1 MVRRLVGR
9 DEELRRVAELL
20 DGAASG
26 SGGALVVHG
35 EAGIGKS
42 AVVETALRSTPRCRL
57 VRVSG
62 AEFEQTLPFSALS
75 LLCQSLPRRGGE
87 LPSAQRAALDAALG
101 LRDDRPDP
109 YLVGLAVL
117 GLLIEAGRAMPLV
130 CFVDDAQWLDNQSA
144 LALAFAA
151 RRVQGERVAVIFAVR
166 DRQAAAPIAPLPA
179 LAIEGLD
186 DENARR
192 LLADEFHAPVDHRV
206 QDRIVAEARGN
217 PLALLELPRSAG
229 LHGLLGGF
237 AIPETQ
243 PTESRIEAGF
253 IRRIAALPGEAKE
266 LLVVAAAEPLGDP
279 VLLWKAV
286 AELGL
291 CRGAAET
298 VEEAGLLAVGRRVEF
313 RHPLVR
319 SAAYRTA
326 PAALRR
332 RAHRAIALAT
342 DPATDPDRRAWH
354 LGQATLGPDE
364 SVAEELR
371 RSAGRAQHRGGL
383 AAAAAFTARA
393 AELTGE
399 AGPRAATMLAAAGLA
414 QSAGLVEW
422 SLRLVTAAETGP
434 LDGVQQA
441 EVKLQR
447 AEIAFQTA
455 RDGKAVAML
464 LAAAEALPHDSAD
477 AAYLQA
483 FNAARYPG
491 RLDEGQLLSVAKSV
505 LRRAAVSGRSRPSR
519 DLLIGLATRYAVGQD
534 EAVPL
539 LRRALAGMCRQ
550 DAVDGQDIRWL
561 GLACITATD
570 VWDDHAHALLST
582 RLVDTARTTGAL
594 AALCLGLNAHAV
606 QHVLAGELA
615 DAAADVAEAY
625 AVAAATGSPEFIY
638 GDAALSGW
646 RGDTQRVADF
656 EARVP
661 ELSRQGEGRALL
673 VTEYATVVL
682 HNGLGDYE
690 TAAATAQRAQASAD
704 LGYEMLL
711 PWELVEAAA
720 RLGRPALAR
729 RAMNAIA
736 RGARLCQTDAAIGVE
751 LRSRALLLGNQATD
765 SMYQE
770 AIDRLAGTTLGAY
783 HARTRLVY
791 GEWLRRRGRRVAAR
805 AELRAA
811 HETLSDMG
819 LAAFARRAG
828 RELDAIGGRAR
839 SRGADVLDSL
849 TVQELNVAR
858 RAATGATTKEIAAAL
873 FVSPRTIDAHM
884 RSIFRKA
891 KITSRRELKAFN
903 LVDRIDDGPPSGWGP
918 G

>member
-1 MVRRLVGR
+1 VQ
-9 DEELRRVAELL
+9 RVAKLL

-42 AVVETALRSTPRCRL
+42 AVVETALSVIPQCRVL
-57 VRVSG
+57 RIAG
-62 AEFEQTLPFSALS
+62 AEFEQPLPFSALS
-75 LLCQSLPRRGGE
+75 LLCPSLPVRGNK
-87 LPSAQRAALDAALG
+87 LSSAQRTALDAALG
-101 LRDDRPDP
+101 RRDDRPDP
-109 YLVGLAVL
+109 YLVGLALL
-117 GLLIEAGRAMPLV
+117 GLLVDAGQAMMV
-130 CFVDDAQWLDNQSA
+130 ACFVDDAHWLDNESA

-151 RRVQGERVAVIFAVR
+151 RRVNSERVAIIFAVR
-166 DRQAAAPIAPLPA
+166 DRQAVAPIAPLPA
-179 LAIEGLD
+179 LAIEGID

-192 LLADEFHAPVDHRV
+192 LLAAEVHAPIDRRV

-229 LHGLLGGF
+229 LHGLVGGF

-243 PTESRIEAGF
+243 PTESRIEASF
-253 IRRIAALPGEAKE
+253 IRRIAALPSDAQE

-291 CRGAAET
+291 SEGAAET
-298 VEEAGLLAVGRRVEF
+298 VEGAGLLELGHRVEF

-319 SAAYRTA
+319 SAVYRRA

-332 RAHRAIALAT
+332 RAHRAIATAT
-342 DPATDPDRRAWH
+342 DPVTDPDRRAWH
-354 LGQATLGPDE
+354 LGQAALGPDE
-364 SVAEELR
+364 SVAEQLL
-371 RSAGRAQHRGGL
+371 RSAGRAKHRGGL

-393 AELTGE
+393 AELSGQ
-399 AGPRAATMLAAAGLA
+399 AGPRAARMLAAAELA
-414 QSAGLVEW
+414 QSAGSVEW
-422 SLRLVTAAETGP
+422 SLRLITAAETGP
-434 LDGVQQA
+434 LDAAQQA
-441 EVKLQR
+441 EAKLQR

-455 RDGKAVAML
+455 RDGKAAAML
-464 LAAAEALPHDSAD
+464 LVAAEALPPDRAD

-491 RLDEGQLLSVAKSV
+491 RLGEGHLRSVAESV
-505 LRRAAVSGRSRPSR
+505 LRSAAVPGHSKPSR
-519 DLLIGLATRYAVGQD
+519 DLLIGLATRYAVGHD

-539 LRRALAGMCRQ
+539 LRQGLDGMCRQ
-550 DAVDGQDIRWL
+550 DTVDGQDIRWL

-570 VWDDHAHALLST
+570 LWDDRAHALLTT
-582 RLVDTARTTGAL
+582 RLADTARTTGAL
-594 AALCLGLNAHAV
+594 AALSLGLNLHAV

-615 DAAADVAEAY
+615 AAATDIAEAY
-625 AVAAATGSPEFIY
+625 SVAAATGNPEFIY

-646 RGDTQRVADF
+646 RGDRQRVAEF
-656 EARVP
+656 VSRVP
-661 ELSRQGEGRALL
+661 ELSRRGEGRALL
-673 VTEYATVVL
+673 VIEYATVVL

-704 LGYEMLL
+704 LGYDMLL

-729 RAMNAIA
+729 RAMSAIA
-736 RGARLCQTDAAIGVE
+736 RGARLCQTDAAIGVQ

-765 SMYQE
+765 KMYQE
-770 AIDRLAGTTLGAY
+770 AIERLANTTLRAY

-791 GEWLRRRGRRVAAR
+791 GEWLRRRGRRIEAR
-805 AELRAA
+805 TQLGAA
-811 HETLSDMG
+811 HETLSEMG
-819 LAAFARRAG
+819 VAAFDRRAMQ
-828 RELDAIGGRAR
+828 ELEATGEHAR
-839 SRGADVLDSL
+839 PHRIDFLDSL

-873 FVSPRTIDAHM
+873 FLSPRTIDAHM
-884 RSIFRKA
+884 RSIFRKTD
-891 KITSRRELKAFN
+891 ITSRRQLKA
-903 LVDRIDDGPPSGWGP
+903 LGLIDRTENGTPPDR
-918 G
+918 